1 MKLADVMSTDYL
13 SIREDASVFEA
24 VKKMVDSRAFGLV
37 VVDRQDRP
45 VGLLS
50 ERSLIK
56 RFILR
61 NMKPE
66 DVPVRKVMR
75 RPLPAVPLK
84 MPLAR
89 VAEYLVQ
96 KGLERTTVTDKG
108 KVVGY
113 VTLTD
118 LSRYLS
124 RDRIWSVLLSHRSE
138 EFTFFCP
145 KCGTGT
151 LQPVYGE
158 KGEIKVYTCGNS
170 MCDYTE

>member
-1 MKLADVMSTDYL
+1 MKLSDIMSSDYET
-13 SIREDASVFEA
+13 INENASVFEA
-24 VKKMVDSRAFGLV
+24 VKKMVDGQAFGLV
-37 VVDRQDRP
+37 VVDSAQRP

-61 NMKPE
+61 DMRPHE
-66 DVPVRKVMR
+66 VSVSKVMR
-75 RPLPAVPLK
+75 RPVPAVPIS
-84 MPLAR
+84 MSIPRA
-89 VAEYLVQ
+89 AEYLVQ
-96 KGLERTTVTDKG
+96 HGLERTTVTDGG

-118 LSRYLS
+118 MSRYLS
-124 RDRIWSVLLSHRSE
+124 RDSIWKILSSHRTE
-138 EFTFFCP
+138 DFTFFCP

-151 LQPVYGE
+151 LKPVIGE
-158 KGEIKVYTCGNS
+158 RGELKVYNCDNP